1 MTDTRYMRFLDEEGR
16 LRQFPSKHG
25 IRMDIYE
32 YLSEKFEFDKVYAE
46 REVNELLKRWST
58 TGDHVILRRALVD
71 FGFLSCK
78 RDGSEYM
85 RVKRENT
92 ETDAQ

>member
-1 MTDTRYMRFLDEEGR
+1 
-16 LRQFPSKHG
+16 
-25 IRMDIYE
+25 MDIYE

-71 FGFLSCK
+71 FGFLSRK